1 VLGVVVLVVV
11 VVVVVVVVFNG
22 SDVVSL
28 CAFNRVVLSV
38 P

>member
-1 VLGVVVLVVV
+1 MMMTDYYDVL
-11 VVVVVVVVFNG
+11 VFNG